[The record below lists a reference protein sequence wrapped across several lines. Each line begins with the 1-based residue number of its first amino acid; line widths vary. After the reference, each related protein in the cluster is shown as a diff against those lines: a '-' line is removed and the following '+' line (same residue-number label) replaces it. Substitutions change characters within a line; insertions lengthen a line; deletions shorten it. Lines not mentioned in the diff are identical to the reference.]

1 MNGSKISSCNLACNS
16 QIKVR
21 LWGTDIGIGI
31 SRCTAIVHSSFMPE
45 KLLSSTVQ
53 LSTSVFPRD
62 RIGNRE
68 SESKQG
74 STINSKRGIS
84 PAAASKR
91 KRKALI
97 SPVVEDSKDDQI
109 PSTDLNR
116 PVYDSETGEGTRPTV
131 SYLAPQSSLIDYIC
145 VSSSPTTKDG
155 SVMQTETCSDIKAPT
170 STVEPSVPNSAKPKP
185 RTAASNTINKF
196 WKLIDD
202 ENYFQPFSKKAGIID
217 DLCLRGGDYG
227 A

>member
-1 MNGSKISSCNLACNS
+1 
-16 QIKVR
+16 
-21 LWGTDIGIGI
+21 
-31 SRCTAIVHSSFMPE
+31 MPE

-53 LSTSVFPRD
+53 LSTSAFPRD

-68 SESKQG
+68 NESKQG

-84 PAAASKR
+84 PAATSKR

-97 SPVVEDSKDDQI
+97 SPAVEDANDDQI
-109 PSTDLNR
+109 PSTDLYR
-116 PVYDSETGEGTRPTV
+116 PIYDSETGEGTRPTV
-131 SYLAPQSSLIDYIC
+131 SYLAPRSSLFDYTC

-155 SVMQTETCSDIKAPT
+155 SVMQTEACSDSKVPT
-170 STVEPSVPNSAKPKP
+170 STVEPSVPNSAKLKP
-185 RTAASNTINKF
+185 RTAASCTVNKF

-202 ENYFQPFSKKAGIID
+202 ENYFQPFSKKAGITD